1 MRTMPVGVCPRSR
14 NAALVRRWRR
24 GVRAAKERA
33 MTIGV
38 GFGMAPWWRDGH
50 PENIYR
56 GLDEIAAAGFDGVEV
71 FGAPLQQFINR
82 AASFG
87 ELVARNGLVLSS
99 AYCHFTYLDP
109 ARRTAEDEEFRRV
122 ANFVAEAGGKWV
134 LLDGGHKPN
143 LHGPDDVSVDDVAVV
158 ADAANRYAAIAA
170 ELGLELAWHQHWGGI
185 FEWSA
190 PFHRFMAGTDARLVH
205 FCPDSAQLAMGD
217 YDVVETFARYADRM
231 GYVHFKDL
239 APNHHWALAAKHGG
253 PAQPSDSGGYHVDS
267 KWRMVELG
275 RGTIDFP
282 ALLAILKNAGF
293 DGWIVDDMDYSAYS
307 ALECATTCRSYLR
320 DALGLTGRKHEGGT
334 R

>member
-1 MRTMPVGVCPRSR
+1 
-14 NAALVRRWRR
+14 
-24 GVRAAKERA
+24 

-71 FGAPLQQFINR
+71 YGAPVQQFLNR
-82 AASFG
+82 PASFG
-87 ELVARNGLVLSS
+87 QLVARNGLTLSS
-99 AYCHFTYLDP
+99 VYTHFAYLDP
-109 ARRTAEDEEFRRV
+109 ARQGAEDEEFARL
-122 ANFVAEAGGKWV
+122 ANFAAEAGGKWI

-143 LHGPDDVSVDDVAVV
+143 LHGPDDVTDDDIAIVAET
-158 ADAANRYAAIAA
+158 ANRYARHAA
-170 ELGLELAWHQHWGGI
+170 GLGLKLAWHQHWGGI

-190 PFHRFMAGTDARLVH
+190 PFHRFMARTEVGLVN

-217 YDVVETFARYADRM
+217 YDVVEAFRRYAGRI

-239 APNHHWALAAKHGG
+239 APNHNWARTAAHGG
-253 PAQPSDSGGYHVDS
+253 PSQPRDSGGYHVDS

-282 ALLAILKNAGF
+282 ALLAILQGAGF
-293 DGWIVDDMDYSAYS
+293 DGWIVDDMDYSAYA
-307 ALECATTCRSYLR
+307 ALECATVCRDYLR
-320 DALGLTGRKHEGGT
+320 DALGLTGRKAEGA
-334 R
+334 RP

>member
-1 MRTMPVGVCPRSR
+1 
-14 NAALVRRWRR
+14 
-24 GVRAAKERA
+24 

-82 AASFG
+82 AAYFG
-87 ELVARNGLVLSS
+87 QLVARNGLVLSS

-109 ARRTAEDEEFRRV
+109 ARRAAEDEEFRRV

-143 LHGPDDVSVDDVAVV
+143 LHGPDDVHDDDVAVV
-158 ADAANRYAAIAA
+158 ADAANRYATIAA
-170 ELGLELAWHQHWGGI
+170 GLGLKLAWHQHWGGI

-190 PFHRFMAGTDARLVH
+190 PFHRFMVGTDPGLVH

-239 APNHHWALAAKHGG
+239 APNHNWALAATHGG

-282 ALLAILKNAGF
+282 ALLAILQNAGF

-320 DALGLTGRKHEGGT
+320 DALGLAGRKEEGGI